1 MQDWE
6 DNFQMLRQKRKEL
19 KKLPDS
25 FKVDCININ
34 IVPFKA
40 GIEELFRKLTDALV
54 ETLQESIERDAEN
67 VRSFIKKGLEKLS
80 KNPKSVEEIELM
92 NKHAMEIGVEKGSIV
107 KIFQG
112 CELKN
117 KMIK

>member
-1 MQDWE
+1 
-6 DNFQMLRQKRKEL
+6 
-19 KKLPDS
+19 
-25 FKVDCININ
+25 
-34 IVPFKA
+34 
-40 GIEELFRKLTDALV
+40 
-54 ETLQESIERDAEN
+54 
-67 VRSFIKKGLEKLS
+67 
-80 KNPKSVEEIELM
+80 M